1 MLEANEHISV
11 IFCRWIFLF
20 VIATLGT
27 SLVFEAVS
35 LVYQPAEISSV
46 GIVCIAMPPQW
57 SNGEAMTPVE
67 YEVVKQWVLAQ
78 RKRRHPT
85 WGRDVAMRR
94 SDFHTEGRKTLPLF
108 GVSVDLN
115 EEEDVYMDAEQ
126 KQLPFSQQLPHLAGQ
141 KVALN
146 LCGRTKVRRDPR
158 RNWSNLDPREN
169 RMNIPG

>member
-1 MLEANEHISV
+1 MTKS
-11 IFCRWIFLF
+11 R
-20 VIATLGT
+20 
-27 SLVFEAVS
+27 SLCSGHFFNRGICLRVLAE
-35 LVYQPAEISSV
+35 PAE
-46 GIVCIAMPPQW
+46 
-57 SNGEAMTPVE
+57 
-67 YEVVKQWVLAQ
+67 
-78 RKRRHPT
+78 
-85 WGRDVAMRR
+85 
-94 SDFHTEGRKTLPLF
+94 
-108 GVSVDLN
+108 DLD